1 MSQAYVRDTVLSIS
15 QLVNCSA
22 SCLLSS
28 PAPRNR
34 EEPHTVTML
43 FTQLLLKAGPL
54 KVEHQHTLI
63 SYSHSSNV
71 KRNIIHTQGNQ

>member
-43 FTQLLLKAGPL
+43 FTQLLLNAGSL

-63 SYSHSSNV
+63 SHSRANSL
-71 KRNIIHTQGNQ
+71 REM